1 MCIWAFLFQFVIVLG
16 LNSGSWTCQ
25 ASALPLN
32 HTPIHLC
39 FHFGLSSTPPMMG
52 YAIFFIMVHNIVVSI
67 LTPPIFFFF
76 FLNSVFPLKGKIS
89 RNNLVKTL
97 DKGLEGIKLPS
108 FQVCSDLWLQSS
120 VPCCWMLVALA
131 PWPLQQLPAWLCPL
145 PKVKISLCKT
155 PCLQAWRWISAMAS
169 KL

>member
-1 MCIWAFLFQFVIVLG
+1 MYLGIFVSVCYSAGTELRVLNVSGKCFTTEPYPNPFVFPFWVILYSPHDGLCNFFLLWFIISWWA
-16 LNSGSWTCQ
+16 SWHPQ
-25 ASALPLN
+25 
-32 HTPIHLC
+32 
-39 FHFGLSSTPPMMG
+39 
-52 YAIFFIMVHNIVVSI
+52 
-67 LTPPIFFFF
+67 FFFF